1 MANNEKEKDDAEDVR
16 HVRHG
21 DRIEKRAKRMTGTC
35 INSRDISFRVVTE
48 VERKLNEVGGVYFF
62 FF

>member
-1 MANNEKEKDDAEDVR
+1 
-16 HVRHG
+16 
-21 DRIEKRAKRMTGTC
+21 MTGTC

-62 FF
+62 FFKPPSQCDKDVFSNQHQTYISALLEQKAS